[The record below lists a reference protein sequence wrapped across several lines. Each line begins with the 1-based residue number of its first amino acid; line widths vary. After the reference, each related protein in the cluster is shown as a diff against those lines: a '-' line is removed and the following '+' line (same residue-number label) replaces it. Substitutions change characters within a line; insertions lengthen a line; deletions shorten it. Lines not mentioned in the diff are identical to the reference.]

1 MNKPNSEIENNV
13 LERLRTG
20 SRTQNFSA
28 ILNSP
33 EEPVYIISINI
44 IFISSVIFKGLKI

>member
-20 SRTQNFSA
+20 IRTQNFSA

-33 EEPVYIISINI
+33 EEPVYIISIT
-44 IFISSVIFKGLKI
+44 SSLLAQLFSRV